1 SSDIGKYK
9 TSPHALGIY
18 FAFPFVDTKK
28 ALNATDDANA
38 FALGPAR
45 FSGTWANLTQIAII
59 ITFSCLLSLGTDERS
74 DHNGREEFIV

>member
-1 SSDIGKYK
+1 MVSMIAPDISPAIENSSDIGKYK

-45 FSGTWANLTQIAII
+45 FS
-59 ITFSCLLSLGTDERS
+59 
-74 DHNGREEFIV
+74 